1 MMMVVVGNVTHL
13 EAHAVTSGAFVGVDG
28 VGGET
33 SNTAHISLAGVCLD
47 DCEV

>member
-1 MMMVVVGNVTHL
+1 MMMVVVGNITHL
-13 EAHAVTSGAFVGVDG
+13 EAHAVKSGAFLGVDG